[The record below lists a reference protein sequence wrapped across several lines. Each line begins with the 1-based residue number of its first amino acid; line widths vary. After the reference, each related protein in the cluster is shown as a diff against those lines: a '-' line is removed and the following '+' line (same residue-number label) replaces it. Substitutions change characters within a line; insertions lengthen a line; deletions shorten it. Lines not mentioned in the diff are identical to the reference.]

1 MNLFLSDRPEMLREI
16 KLLVFSM
23 GTCRFGVDMDEL
35 AGIHKVDSEFARELD
50 MIRFHEFPGAWM
62 DSYNYRAPMILHVKN
77 SKPPS
82 GVVIDH
88 MTDINVAVPVERV
101 IPLPYLI
108 KIVCANTPVWAA
120 TLLEE
125 KIVLLVDFERLAN
138 Q

>member
-1 MNLFLSDRPEMLREI
+1 MNLTHSDRPEMLREI

-23 GTCRFGVDMDEL
+23 DACRFGVDMDEL

-50 MIRFHEFPGAWM
+50 MIRFHEFAGARM
-62 DSYNYRAPMILHVKN
+62 ESYTYQAPMILHVKN

-108 KIVCANTPVWAA
+108 KSVCANTLVWAA
-120 TLLEE
+120 TLLDEN
-125 KIVLLVDFERLAN
+125 IVLLVDLERLAN